1 MALQKSR
8 ALLLERLESRRCLTA
23 ELVADVQT
31 GVSRSYVEKVG
42 EVVFF
47 MASTPEHGS
56 ELWRTDGS
64 PTGTYLVKDIT
75 PGPADSSVNAS
86 TQSNGQL
93 FLSVE
98 NQLWIIN
105 AITLAARSIQ
115 LPYHVAS
122 TMVVLDGIVYFS
134 TNRSDTGFELWRS
147 DGTQAGTYLIKDIMP
162 GNSSSFPRNFT
173 IIGNSIFFSAADITI
188 NGIPR
193 ESLWKTNG
201 TEAGT
206 VRVKSFNFENHYTL
220 TDFASYQQKL
230 YFQALG
236 ELWRSDGS
244 EAGTEQFWD
253 IYPGQFQS
261 SPSGFTEFQGE
272 LYFAAYNPLT
282 DSGLFKTDGIT
293 VTQLTSPTMRGPF
306 TVAELVVSSGNLYMT
321 GGGVQLWKTDGTS
334 LSLIVGAGENFYSLR
349 DLEDVN
355 GTLFFTA
362 ENDLSGRELWR
373 SDGTST
379 GTRMVADILPG
390 KLSSNPNLLAEVND
404 KLVFVATDKI
414 YGSELWI
421 SSNEIG
427 STQLLADIW
436 PGNHASFRTS
446 WGKFGDPVVLD
457 DKLYFTGLVNVSGSN
472 STCQNMLSI
481 WGSDG
486 TSEGTAFLNRYPL
499 ACKLFAY
506 GDKILMQGVDSNL
519 DVELW
524 ASDGTANGTTLL
536 KNINDQ
542 TFRSSV
548 PSEFVEFAGQ
558 VYFVADDG
566 LNGRELWRTDGT
578 AQGTQLAVD
587 IWPGT
592 ASSQPTN
599 LTVHNGSLYFSAINE
614 AGRELWISD
623 GTPAGTRL
631 VKDIHAGSSG
641 SDPHSFLGAEDKLYF
656 VANNGETG
664 DELWVTDGTEA
675 NTRLV
680 SDLRPGLSSSTPAS
694 LVTAGGNKIFF
705 VADDGSNGTQVW
717 VTTGTSAETLAVTN
731 TLGFGKIAWLAS
743 YAGKAVF
750 LVDPGRF
757 GENQVWTSDG
767 TKSGTQIIA
776 QFMGGYL
783 PTFNANDR
791 PVLETSQGIY
801 FAALAKPQLWKTDG
815 SAEGTML
822 VDTFDTTQ
830 PSQLPPRLLAETKCE
845 IYLQAPD
852 SVHGSELWK
861 LSKLRA
867 ESIRLIDFIKGQPD
881 RLTFRVLLSQA
892 LDGLGTG
899 QFEPNS
905 AGATIDSVTQ
915 VNPFTYDVVVTG
927 SNLIGSD
934 IVLGISL
941 KNTDQ
946 FENSL
951 GCKLS
956 DRSPEINER
965 YALPIAQNDTLTMVN
980 RFARD
985 FNLKGNDQ
993 HPVGDLSGLT
1003 IELLDLP
1010 PTNVATVSVN
1020 IIQFITIQPAPNF
1033 AYGSFTFRYRLVDS
1047 KLGASLPA
1055 TVTVGVSKSSKQN
1068 PWSWLDVDNNGRIS
1082 ATDALLVINLLN
1094 DNSATKI
1101 VAEMANGS
1109 PYLDTNGDARIT
1121 PTDALLIINE
1131 LNSRSGGEGESTDER
1146 SSELHWTDE
1155 LDSWIAELNL
1165 DRRMRKGNS
1174 FGRV

>member
-1 MALQKSR
+1 MALQKNR
-8 ALLLERLESRRCLTA
+8 ALLLERLECRRCLTA
-23 ELVADVQT
+23 ELVDDVET

-56 ELWRTDGS
+56 ELWRSDGS
-64 PTGTYLVKDIT
+64 PSGTYLVKDIT
-75 PGPADSSVNAS
+75 PGPADSSLNTS
-86 TQSNGQL
+86 TQNNGQL

-98 NQLWIIN
+98 NQLWIVN
-105 AITLAARSIQ
+105 ANTLAARSIQ
-115 LPYHVAS
+115 LPSRVLS

-134 TNRSDTGFELWRS
+134 TQSSDTGFELWRS

-162 GNSSSFPRNFT
+162 GNSSSSPRNFT
-173 IIGNSIFFSAADITI
+173 IVGNSVFFSAADITI
-188 NGIPR
+188 NGIAR

-206 VRVKSFNFENHYTL
+206 VRVKSFNFENNYTI

-230 YFQALG
+230 YFRTLG

-244 EAGTEQFWD
+244 EAGTGLFWD
-253 IYPGQFQS
+253 IYPGEFHS
-261 SPSGFTEFQGE
+261 FPSGFTEFQGE

-306 TVAELVVSSGNLYMT
+306 AVAELVVSAGNLYMT
-321 GGGVQLWKTDGTS
+321 SRGVELWKTDGTS
-334 LSLIVGAGENFYSLR
+334 LSLVAGSSESFYSLR

-390 KLSSNPNLLAEVND
+390 KLSSNPSLLAEVND

-414 YGSELWI
+414 NGSELWI
-421 SSNEIG
+421 SSNNVG

-436 PGNHASFRTS
+436 PGMHASFRTT
-446 WGKFGDPVVLD
+446 WGKFGDPVVLN
-457 DKLYFTGLVNVSGSN
+457 DKLYFTGLLNVSGSN
-472 STCQNMLSI
+472 STCQNMRAI

-499 ACKLFAY
+499 ACKLFVY
-506 GDKILMQGVDSNL
+506 GDKILMQGSSNL
-519 DVELW
+519 DSELW
-524 ASDGTANGTTLL
+524 VSDGTAIGTTLL
-536 KNINDQ
+536 KNINVEPFQ
-542 TFRSSV
+542 SSV
-548 PSEFVEFAGQ
+548 PREFVEFAGQ

-578 AQGTQLAVD
+578 AEGTQLAVD
-587 IWPGT
+587 VWPGI

-599 LTVHNGSLYFSAINE
+599 LTVHNGSLYFSAITE

-623 GTPAGTRL
+623 GTSTGTRL
-631 VKDIHAGSSG
+631 LKDIHAGSSG
-641 SDPHSFLGAEDKLYF
+641 SAPHSFLSAEDKLYF

-675 NTRLV
+675 STRLV
-680 SDLRPGLSSSTPAS
+680 SDLRPGLASSTPAS
-694 LVTAGGNKIFF
+694 LVSAGGNKLFF
-705 VADDGSNGTQVW
+705 VADDGINGTQVW
-717 VTTGTSAETLAVTN
+717 VTTGTSVETLAVTN
-731 TLGFGKIAWLAS
+731 TLGFSKIAWLSS

-750 LVDPGRF
+750 LVDPRGF

-776 QFMGGYL
+776 EFRGGYA

-791 PVLETSQGIY
+791 PLLETSQGIY
-801 FAALAKPQLWKTDG
+801 FAALKNPQLWKTDG
-815 SAEGTML
+815 TAEGTML
-822 VDTFDTTQ
+822 VDTFDSMQT
-830 PSQLPPRLLAETKCE
+830 PQLPPRLLAETDCE

-861 LSKLRA
+861 LSKLRV
-867 ESIRLIDFIKGQPD
+867 ESIRLIDFIEGQPD
-881 RLTFRVLLSQA
+881 RFTFRVLLSQA

-899 QFEPNS
+899 QFETNS

-956 DRSPEINER
+956 GRSPEITER
-965 YALPIAQNDTLTMVN
+965 YALPIAQDDTLTMVN

-985 FNLKGNDQ
+985 FNLKANDR
-993 HPVGDLSGLT
+993 HPVGDLSKLT

-1020 IIQFITIQPAPNF
+1020 SIQWITIQPAPNF
-1033 AYGSFTFRYRLVDS
+1033 AYGTFTFRYRMVDS

-1055 TVTVGVSKSSKQN
+1055 TVTVGVSKSYKQN
-1068 PWSWLDVDNNGRIS
+1068 PWYWLDVDNNGRIS

-1094 DNSATKI
+1094 DSSATKI

-1109 PYLDTNGDARIT
+1109 PFLDTNGDARIT

-1131 LNSRSGGEGESTDER
+1131 LNSRSGGEGESIDER
-1146 SSELHWTDE
+1146 SSELHWTEE
-1155 LDSWIAELNL
+1155 LDSWLAELSL
-1165 DRRMRKGNS
+1165 DRKLRKGNS
-1174 FGRV
+1174 FARG